1 MLSVQ
6 VIALTSAHNVYIYV
20 EGNIHFSM
28 LKKLCIVKI
37 DAKWNGFVFSRQ
49 SADYQVRRVFP

>member
-1 MLSVQ
+1 MLIVQ
-6 VIALTSAHNVYIYV
+6 VLALTSAHNVYIYV

-28 LKKLCIVKI
+28 LEKLCIMKI

-49 SADYQVRRVFP
+49 SADYQARRVIP